1 MAGRFSMDIS
11 RFVNRTRM
19 TMNEVVR
26 GAMYGLAARVVMTT
40 PVKTGKARGNWV
52 MKMDGVYEKVQTG
65 VLDKSG
71 DHSLDRIA
79 QALEAFE
86 AGKTKNIW
94 LTNTLPYIV
103 MLEYGWSK
111 QAPAGIVRMAL
122 LTFNGVKVHD
132 IGITR

>member
-1 MAGRFSMDIS
+1 
-11 RFVNRTRM
+11 
-19 TMNEVVR
+19 
-26 GAMYGLAARVVMTT
+26 MTT

-103 MLEYGWSK
+103 MLEYGWYC
-111 QAPAGIVRMAL
+111 QNGIAYIQWRKSA
-122 LTFNGVKVHD
+122 
-132 IGITR
+132 